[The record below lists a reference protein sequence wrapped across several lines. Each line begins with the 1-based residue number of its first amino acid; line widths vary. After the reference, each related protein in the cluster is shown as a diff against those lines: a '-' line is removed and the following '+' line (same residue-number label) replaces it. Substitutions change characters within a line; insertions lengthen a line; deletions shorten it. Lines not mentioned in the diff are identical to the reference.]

1 MRRLIACGLI
11 ALTFLT
17 VSCSKNELN
26 STETDISFTITEQIL
41 ELVNQHRK
49 SIGKEMLTRSFEA
62 DKVALFHT
70 NYMIEQ
76 GEISH
81 DNFYKRMEEL
91 RDLVN
96 AKAVAENV
104 AFGYASGESVMEG
117 WLNSPGHKANIE
129 GDFTHVGILAIT
141 DEDGKYY
148 YMQLF
153 YR

>member
-1 MRRLIACGLI
+1 MRRLIVCGVI
-11 ALTFLT
+11 ALNLLV
-17 VSCSKNELN
+17 VSCSKEDISSN
-26 STETDISFTITEQIL
+26 ETDISFTITDRIL
-41 ELVNQHRK
+41 DLANQHRM
-49 SIGKEMLTRSFEA
+49 SIGKDALVRSIEA
-62 DKVALFHT
+62 DKVAAFHT

-76 GEISH
+76 GLISH

-104 AFGYASGESVMEG
+104 ACGYASGESVIEG

-129 GDFTHVGILAIT
+129 GDFTHVGISAIT
-141 DEDGKYY
+141 DEDGRYY
-148 YMQLF
+148 YMQIF

>member
-1 MRRLIACGLI
+1 MNRLIACCLI
-11 ALTFLT
+11 ALTFLII
-17 VSCSKNELN
+17 SCSKEDLSN
-26 STETDISFTITEQIL
+26 SETEVSVVITEQIL
-41 ELVNQHRK
+41 DLANEYRV
-49 SIGKEMLTRSFEA
+49 SIGKEKLIRSIEA
-62 DKVALFHT
+62 DKVATLHT

-76 GEISH
+76 GLISH

-96 AKAVAENV
+96 AKAVGENV

-129 GDFTHVGILAIT
+129 GDFTHVGISAIT
-141 DEDGKYY
+141 DEDGRYY

>member
-11 ALTFLT
+11 ALNLLV
-17 VSCSKNELN
+17 VSCSKEDLSSNEI
-26 STETDISFTITEQIL
+26 DVSFTITEQIL
-41 ELVNQHRK
+41 DLANEHRI
-49 SIGKEMLTRSFEA
+49 SIGKEKLIRSIDA
-62 DKVALFHT
+62 DQVADIHT

-76 GEISH
+76 GFISH

-91 RDLVN
+91 KDLVN
-96 AKAVAENV
+96 AKAVGENV

-129 GDFTHVGILAIT
+129 GDFTHVGISAIK
-141 DEDGKYY
+141 DEDGRYY
-148 YMQLF
+148 YTQLF

>member
-11 ALTFLT
+11 ALNLLV
-17 VSCSKNELN
+17 VSCSKEDLSSNEI
-26 STETDISFTITEQIL
+26 DVSFTITEQIL
-41 ELVNQHRK
+41 DLANEHRI
-49 SIGKEMLTRSFEA
+49 SIGKEKLIRSIDA
-62 DKVALFHT
+62 DQVADIHT

-76 GEISH
+76 GLISH

-91 RDLVN
+91 KDLVN
-96 AKAVAENV
+96 AKAVGENV

-129 GDFTHVGILAIT
+129 GDFTHVGISAIK
-141 DEDGKYY
+141 DENGRYY
-148 YMQLF
+148 YTQLF